1 MEADHNSVYR
11 LRPSDLHICRWAFH
25 ISAGTCPKIL
35 EISPTQKRGPVWGS
49 QNCCMD
55 PSHIHRIACRIKNF
69 KCVPFE
75 LECKH
80 NCIAMF
86 ISKTRR
92 QTEKGKVRGRVTP
105 WYYWFISPKRLE
117 DMGITPSVFKKK
129 TQKKVRAWSNP
140 SLHQAA
146 GPCRMLPDVETEVLP
161 KRLLTWN
168 TFLESGRQVEVF
180 AIRYDG

>member
-1 MEADHNSVYR
+1 
-11 LRPSDLHICRWAFH
+11 
-25 ISAGTCPKIL
+25 
-35 EISPTQKRGPVWGS
+35 
-49 QNCCMD
+49 
-55 PSHIHRIACRIKNF
+55 
-69 KCVPFE
+69 
-75 LECKH
+75 
-80 NCIAMF
+80 MF